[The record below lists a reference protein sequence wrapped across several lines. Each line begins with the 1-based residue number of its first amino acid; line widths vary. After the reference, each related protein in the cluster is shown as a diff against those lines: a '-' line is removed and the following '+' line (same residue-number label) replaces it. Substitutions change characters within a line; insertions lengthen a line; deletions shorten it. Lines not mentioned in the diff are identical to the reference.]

1 MNRIGHD
8 SEGTISMATLR
19 KHALCALVL
28 LGLAGAVSRVALA
41 AGNAPEPDAATIDAI
56 IQKMETS
63 GALDAAVDRA
73 IERYVKRKEQARQAD
88 EAKQQAALA
97 ARAKNGR
104 PVDAKRDHILG
115 NVSAEVSL
123 IEYSD
128 FECPFCKRFHDTPK
142 EVLKRYGGRVNW
154 VLRNYP
160 LAFHNPAAH
169 SEALAAECV
178 ARLSGNAA
186 YWKYADALFANTRSN
201 GTGLPTDKSVD
212 KLAEAEGIKG
222 AVLTRCMG
230 DAAIATRIQQDIDD
244 GTAAGVTGTPMTVV
258 RNNRTGVSQAVVGAV
273 PIETLLPVVDRMLGT
288 KP

>member
-1 MNRIGHD
+1 MV
-8 SEGTISMATLR
+8 TLR
-19 KHALCALVL
+19 KGAFCSLVIFALTGGSSHAATV
-28 LGLAGAVSRVALA
+28 AGSTP
-41 AGNAPEPDAATIDAI
+41 GPDAATVDAI

-73 IERYVKRKEQARQAD
+73 IERYVNRKEQARQAE
-88 EAKQQAALA
+88 EAKQQAALS

-128 FECPFCKRFHDTPK
+128 FECPYCKRFHDTPK

-178 ARLSGNAA
+178 ARLSDNAT

-201 GTGLPTDKSVD
+201 GTGLPADKSVD
-212 KLAEAEGIKG
+212 MLAEADGIKA

-230 DAAIATRIQQDIDD
+230 DTAIAKRIQQDIDD

-258 RNNRTGVSQAVVGAV
+258 RNSRTGASQAVVGAV
-273 PIETLLPVVDRMLGT
+273 PIGTLLPVIEQMLGA